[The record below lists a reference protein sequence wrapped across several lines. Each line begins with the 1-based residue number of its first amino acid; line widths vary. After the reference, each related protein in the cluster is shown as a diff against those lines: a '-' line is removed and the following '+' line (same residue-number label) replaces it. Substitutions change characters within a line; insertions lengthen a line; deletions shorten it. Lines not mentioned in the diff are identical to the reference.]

1 MQIRLKGMN
10 MKDKITK
17 KDPPERRSE
26 SRETSNKF
34 HSVEMKL
41 SNLPI
46 YLFKLKDISST
57 GACFLVKER
66 SAILQHLEVGLRLN
80 MRYHSEDEMKPSEIF
95 RSEIKYINKS
105 DKKPYKGHFLVGI
118 KILEKINS
126 DDQPEDN

>member
-1 MQIRLKGMN
+1 MAEQISAKYPS
-10 MKDKITK
+10 DKRAEPRQPSK
-17 KDPPERRSE
+17 
-26 SRETSNKF
+26 KF

-41 SNLPI
+41 GSLPI

-57 GACFLVKER
+57 GACFLINER

-105 DKKPYKGHFLVGI
+105 DKKPYVGHFLVGI
-118 KILEKINS
+118 EILEKINS